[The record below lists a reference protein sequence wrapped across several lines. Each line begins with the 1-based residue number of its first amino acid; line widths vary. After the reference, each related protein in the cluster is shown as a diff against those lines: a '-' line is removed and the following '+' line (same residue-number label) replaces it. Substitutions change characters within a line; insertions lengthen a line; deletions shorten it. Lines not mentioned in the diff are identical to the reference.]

1 MHLALDRYA
10 QLARRLGLAADR
22 HGLLSSDRRTAAQ
35 DRQERGELLAR
46 PPSDG
51 EVHYVWSFL
60 LWGSVMDPGVRRQL
74 RQGWGLCERH
84 AWTLL
89 LVEAAF
95 RPHFPHAS
103 TLIYQDLMSRAWQAF
118 RLVGPW
124 KAERIRHAL
133 KQQAPCI
140 MCRIGYGPESRGAA
154 VPPAVLERGRDSSSL
169 RNSAEATRP
178 WWEPMV
184 CGVCSGS
191 GSSVRCRR
199 HLRQDLSRS
208 GAGRQT
214 DGAGDLVRR
223 ISAHLARFARSFRW
237 ELRGTDTDED
247 RAALISA
254 AGWCSGWRPL
264 LSIMEQERREP
275 GSADT

>member
-1 MHLALDRYA
+1 MRLALARYT
-10 QLARRLGLAADR
+10 QIARRLGL
-22 HGLLSSDRRTAAQ
+22 LSSEARDAGVDWRERR
-35 DRQERGELLAR
+35 GLIVC

-60 LWGSVMDPGVRRQL
+60 LWGSVMDPGIRRQL

-89 LVEAAF
+89 LVEIAF

-103 TLIYQDLMSRAWQAF
+103 TLVYQDLMERAWQAF
-118 RLVGPW
+118 RLAGPW
-124 KAERIRHAL
+124 KGERVRNAL
-133 KQQAPCI
+133 RERASCI
-140 MCRIGYGPESRGAA
+140 MCSIGYGPESHGAA
-154 VPPAVLERGRDSSSL
+154 VPAAVLERGRDVASL
-169 RNSAEATRP
+169 RTFAEATRP
-178 WWEPMV
+178 WWEPTV

-191 GSSVRCRR
+191 GRPVRCRR

-208 GAGRQT
+208 TAGRQT
-214 DGAGDLVRR
+214 EDAVDLVWRV
-223 ISAHLARFARSFRW
+223 SGHVARFARSFRW

-254 AGWCSGWRPL
+254 VGWCCGWRPL
-264 LSIMEQERREP
+264 LSIVESGQRER
-275 GSADT
+275 GKADT